1 MSEPGIDL
9 NDLNCEHKKY
19 TLFGQYS
26 QSKLANVM
34 FAIELNRR
42 EGKFRIYESNEQV
55 EKSCSGGAQD
65 DVDDKSDSGKNT
77 DGIFNV
83 TESLESYP
91 QVVSYCVHPGLVRT
105 DFV

>member
-9 NDLNCEHKKY
+9 DDLNCEHKKY

-34 FAIELNRR
+34 FAFELNQR
-42 EGKFRIYESNEQV
+42 ESKFRIHENN
-55 EKSCSGGAQD
+55 EKSCSGEAQD

-77 DGIFNV
+77 DGNFNV
-83 TESLESYP
+83 TKSLESYP